1 MAAKEYKYVKH
12 SDKQRTMILETAK
25 KLFME
30 NEIKDVSMAQI
41 AKECG
46 ITRATLYR
54 YFENKDAVVWEI
66 YISFG
71 KKWMDTLWGE
81 IHGKKV
87 STYEKMAVYLR
98 GMLDVF
104 IEMPEFYKFFFHFSK
119 EYLNNQM
126 YPDTVYTRELYKTTG
141 LTSGSTVAFMIEN
154 FNDGSVKEGLDA
166 KATGVSVTYGALGL
180 IQIIYNN
187 KDSIPMKYGI
197 SSVQVL
203 VNGMKNMLVAVK
215 REGYHSELVDHIWD
229 DLGM

>member
-12 SDKQRTMILETAK
+12 SDKQRAMILETAN

-30 NEIKDVSMAQI
+30 NEIKDISMAQI

-46 ITRATLYR
+46 ITRATLYH

-81 IHGKKV
+81 IRGKEV

-98 GMLDVF
+98 EMLNMF
-104 IEMPEFYKFFFHFSK
+104 IETPEFYKFFFHFSK

-126 YPDTVYTRELYKTTG
+126 YSDTIYTKELLKTTG
-141 LTSGSTVAFMIEN
+141 LASGSTVSCIIEN
-154 FNDGSVKEGLDA
+154 FDDGSIKEGLDA
-166 KATGVSVTYGALGL
+166 KATGVSIAYGALGL
-180 IQIIYNN
+180 IQVIYNN
-187 KDSIPMKYGI
+187 RDSIPLKYGI
-197 SSVQVL
+197 SPEKVL
-203 VNGMKNMLVAVK
+203 ANGMKNMLVAVK
-215 REGYHSELVDHIWD
+215 REGYHSELAEQIWD
-229 DLGM
+229 EL